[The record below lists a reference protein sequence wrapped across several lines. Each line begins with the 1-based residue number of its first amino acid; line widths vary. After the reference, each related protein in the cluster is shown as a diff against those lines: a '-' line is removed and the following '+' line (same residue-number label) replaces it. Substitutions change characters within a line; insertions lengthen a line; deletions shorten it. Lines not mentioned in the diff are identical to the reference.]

1 VTELVLYNTRT
12 RRKEVFAPREAG
24 HARVYSCGPTVYAPQ
39 HIGNLVAYL
48 FADQLKRALLAE
60 GLRVTHVINIT
71 DVGHLT
77 SDADAGEDKIE
88 KQAAATGRSAAE
100 IAAQY
105 TEQWKRDCDRVGCLE
120 ADVYCKAT
128 DHIPE
133 QIELVRKLE
142 ERGYTYRID
151 DGIYFDTSKFPR
163 YAEFAH
169 LRLEEQKAGARIGD
183 VPGKRSPAD
192 FGLWKF
198 ASPDVVRQQ
207 EWDSPWG
214 RGFPGWHVEC
224 SAMSIE
230 YLGENFDIHTGGVDH
245 IPVHH
250 TNEIAQSECA
260 LGIHPWVRYWMHNE
274 FMELRGEK
282 ISKSKGH
289 TLLLED
295 LVERGFEPL
304 AFRYFVLQA
313 HYRQQQTFSF
323 DALESA
329 ATGYRRLLLQAMEVR
344 EETGDADP
352 ARTAPH
358 RERFRAAVHDDL
370 NAPRALALAHEVAR
384 DASIPAADRKALLD
398 EFDDFLG
405 LDLARAVPREAE
417 SERDPRI
424 DARVAE
430 REAARRNRDFAEAD
444 RIRDELAGEGIVIE
458 DTPAGPRWRRQP

>member
-1 VTELVLYNTRT
+1 MTALRLYNTRT
-12 RRKEVFAPREAG
+12 RRKEVFEPLEPG
-24 HARVYSCGPTVYAPQ
+24 QARVYTCGPTVYAPQ

-77 SDADAGEDKIE
+77 SDADTGEDKLE

-105 TEQWKRDCDRVGCLE
+105 TAQWKRDCERVGCLE

-128 DHIPE
+128 EHIAE
-133 QIELVRKLE
+133 QIELVRTLE
-142 ERGYTYRID
+142 AKGYTYRID
-151 DGIYFDTSKFPR
+151 DGIYFDTSRFPH
-163 YAEFAH
+163 YAEFA
-169 LRLEEQKAGARIGD
+169 RLKLDEQKAGARIGD
-183 VPGKRSPAD
+183 VPGKRAPAD

-198 ASPDVVRQQ
+198 ASPGVKRQQ

-224 SAMSIE
+224 SAMSVK
-230 YLGENFDIHTGGVDH
+230 YLGANFDIHTGGVDH

-260 LGIHPWVRYWMHNE
+260 LGIHPWVRYWMHTE

-289 TLLLED
+289 TLVLDD
-295 LVERGFEPL
+295 LAARGFEPL

-323 DALESA
+323 EALEAA
-329 ATGYRRLLLQAMEVR
+329 ATGYGRLLLQAMEVR
-344 EETGDADP
+344 DAPGEADP
-352 ARTAPH
+352 ERIAPL
-358 RERFRAAVHDDL
+358 RERFRDAVRDDL
-370 NAPRALALAHEVAR
+370 NAPQALALAHEVAR
-384 DASIPAADRKALLD
+384 DSALPAPERRALLL
-398 EFDDFLG
+398 EFDAFLG
-405 LDLARAVPREAE
+405 LDLARAVPRQAE
-417 SERDPRI
+417 SESDPAI

-430 REAARRNRDFAEAD
+430 REAARTARDFARAD
-444 RIRDELAGEGIVIE
+444 RIRDELAAEGIAIE
-458 DTPAGPRWRRQP
+458 DTPSGPRWRRSR